1 MLAFIQFDSPDL
13 ARLERLI
20 DEGRLPT
27 LAELRRRGSWLDLR
41 TPASHLSSAT
51 FTSLYTGLFPGDHG
65 LYYPFQW
72 KPEDQ
77 RVWFADGFPHPETI
91 WDRAGRSGRR
101 VLIVDPYEAPPAAGV
116 NGLAVSGWQCTNRV
130 VLTPW
135 SVPSRARRDLI
146 RRFGRP
152 RAVDEVFGRPT
163 VARLLRLR
171 GPLLAA
177 PRRVA
182 DLVCDALRRESFDLA
197 WVTFPSAHL
206 AGHLFWDLSP
216 LEGQRISPDE
226 RRALET
232 ALDDIYVAC
241 DAAIAEVLDAL
252 PAGADVV
259 AHTPLGMTR
268 NSALPELM
276 PDMVAAVT
284 GDGAGDASRNGGGVR
299 SLAWRL
305 RSVVPT
311 SVRSE
316 VARLLPARAAL
327 KLTARLESPKLD
339 WSRIRAF
346 AVPSDVQGFVRLNL
360 RGRERLG
367 TVDPADA
374 DAVLDEL
381 AAGLL
386 SFHDDDGRQVVDSVA
401 RASEVEGEGERADWL
416 PDLLVSWSDRPTTG
430 PVRLTSPAFG
440 VAELRGAGSGRSGN
454 HDDAAW
460 ALLVPGRSRERAPD
474 RAPHVVD
481 IAATACSLLGPRR
494 VGAGRPAVAGTGLA
508 RLEERFADQAVAVH
522 AQQRARRRREIDEAG
537 WSGGLSPPADV
548 AGTISAHASAR

>member
-1 MLAFIQFDSPDL
+1 M
-13 ARLERLI
+13 R
-20 DEGRLPT
+20 
-27 LAELRRRGSWLDLR
+27 
-41 TPASHLSSAT
+41 SS
-51 FTSLYTGLFPGDHG
+51 
-65 LYYPFQW
+65 
-72 KPEDQ
+72 
-77 RVWFADGFPHPETI
+77 
-91 WDRAGRSGRR
+91 
-101 VLIVDPYEAPPAAGV
+101 GV
-116 NGLAVSGWQCTNRV
+116 QS
-130 VLTPW
+130 
-135 SVPSRARRDLI
+135 
-146 RRFGRP
+146 
-152 RAVDEVFGRPT
+152 

-232 ALDDIYVAC
+232 ALDDIYAAC

-284 GDGAGDASRNGGGVR
+284 GDGAGDASRKGGGVR

-316 VARLLPARAAL
+316 AARLLPARAAL

-386 SFHDDDGRQVVDSVA
+386 SFHDDDGRQVVDSVV
-401 RASEVEGEGERADWL
+401 RASEVEGGGERADWL

-430 PVRLTSPAFG
+430 PVRLTSPD
-440 VAELRGAGSGRSGN
+440 VWRGRAAGGRLGAIREPRRCSVGAACAGSLPR
-454 HDDAAW
+454 A
-460 ALLVPGRSRERAPD
+460 RSRQG
-474 RAPHVVD
+474 
-481 IAATACSLLGPRR
+481 AARRGHRRDGLLAARPGR
-494 VGAGRPAVAGTGLA
+494 VGAGRPAAAGTELA
-508 RLEERFADQAVAVH
+508 RLS
-522 AQQRARRRREIDEAG
+522 RARRRLYP
-537 WSGGLSPPADV
+537 LSEWPRRRHPSP
-548 AGTISAHASAR
+548 TSARRRRLPRASSPRSTTRRRTGARGDRRRARGALG